1 MFFLKSNWF
10 LAGAAIRPVLHW
22 FSPFQLLEYQ
32 MAWRDGA
39 TLPGDL
45 LSDSVIQKPAVAAM
59 GQSGVK
65 Q

>member
-22 FSPFQLLEYQ
+22 FSPFQL
-32 MAWRDGA
+32 
-39 TLPGDL
+39 
-45 LSDSVIQKPAVAAM
+45 SDSVIQKPAVAAM

-65 Q
+65 QYHQIE